1 MIKIFVADHSK
12 VKGVNKIEQTTEPI
26 KMVQT
31 TEPNKMVQ
39 TALTLLKVKNN
50 KIK

>member
-1 MIKIFVADHSK
+1 MV
-12 VKGVNKIEQTTEPI
+12 QTTEPI

-31 TEPNKMVQ
+31 ALIVLMIIIPVIRVNYVNETYNKIV
-39 TALTLLKVKNN
+39 AATLLKVKNN